1 MRNHTLED
9 RVASWIF
16 CVIVSCYTLLYFHQ
30 WDDVGQNFS
39 VSFSQPLLSLQ
50 IPSVTMQ
57 WVRSLDWV
65 LLQEGLDKVS
75 KWERLSVVKEQA
87 IFSARQ
93 PVSALY
99 VFSKSLASKSTTHF
113 CCTSSFM
120 ISWHMWLDTATIL
133 LVFWLR
139 RRTLSIINFF
149 TGTTWSTLKSA
160 RRRVFALWWIFALSS
175 FVSWRLWLLRTTTF
189 ADIHGMQEWKCGCC
203 PRAARL
209 SLACWR
215 RRNRVLRVWLVQS
228 VELLRLCLK
237 FLSSC
242 SC

>member
-1 MRNHTLED
+1 
-9 RVASWIF
+9 
-16 CVIVSCYTLLYFHQ
+16 
-30 WDDVGQNFS
+30 
-39 VSFSQPLLSLQ
+39 
-50 IPSVTMQ
+50 MQ

-75 KWERLSVVKEQA
+75 KWERLSCHRQTQLFPSVYVEDDKMEGHRAQFPWFLLSKNKRFFQHDNQYQHSTF
-87 IFSARQ
+87 FSRCL
-93 PVSALY
+93 V
-99 VFSKSLASKSTTHF
+99 SKSTTHL

-149 TGTTWSTLKSA
+149 TGTTWRTLKSA
-160 RRRVFALWWIFALSS
+160 RKSVFALWWIFALSS

-215 RRNRVLRVWLVQS
+215 RRNRVPRVWLIQS
-228 VELLRLCLK
+228 VELLRLCLT

-242 SC
+242 SSF